1 MPEQEQ
7 QFLVLLAV
15 DLGLLAFTVLGV
27 AIWTGRWRSWADSTN
42 YYAERIVGLPWIA
55 LCFIIMRVAVFLNLS
70 FGVDA
75 FVEALLVLGSACLF
89 IGVITSYWQSPK
101 LALPPWYSEHLK
113 EKQSQEDRGDGIAG

>member
-7 QFLVLLAV
+7 RFLVLLTV

-42 YYAERIVGLPWIA
+42 IYAERIVSLPWIA
-55 LCFIIMRVAVFLNLS
+55 LSFIIIRVAVFLNLS

-75 FVEALLVLGSACLF
+75 FIEALLVLGSACLF

-101 LALPPWYSEHLK
+101 LALPPWYRAHLK
-113 EKQSQEDRGDGIAG
+113 EKQSQKDGGDEAAR